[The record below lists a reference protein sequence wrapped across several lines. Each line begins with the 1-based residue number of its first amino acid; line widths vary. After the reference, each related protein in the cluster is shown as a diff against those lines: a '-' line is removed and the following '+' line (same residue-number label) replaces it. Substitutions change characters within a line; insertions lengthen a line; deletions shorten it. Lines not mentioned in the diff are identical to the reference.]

1 MRILKT
7 ILVER
12 VEATAIVCNRCGMS
26 FDCGEEF
33 ENNLIHN
40 FNIGFGYGSKHDLER
55 WSFDLCE
62 TCIEKLVK
70 TFKIKVTK
78 FDCDV
83 FGDRICISLDGRLFR
98 IKLLFNSRVR
108 IPEFL
113 FQ

>member
-40 FNIGFGYGSKHDLER
+40 FNIEFGYGSKHDLEE
-55 WSFDLCE
+55 WNFDLCE
-62 TCIEKLVK
+62 ACIEELVES
-70 TFKIKVTK
+70 FKIKVARTDL
-78 FDCDV
+78 DC
-83 FGDRICISLDGRLFR
+83 FGE
-98 IKLLFNSRVR
+98 IK
-108 IPEFL
+108 
-113 FQ
+113 